1 MHRILVIDDEQQ
13 ILNLIKKYLTKNFGY
28 QVDLASDGDEGLEL
42 IKANK
47 YNLVISDIRMPRLD
61 GITLLARK
69 NEFDPF
75 LPVILI
81 TGKSNFDNVLAALRH
96 GAKNY
101 LMKPFSLRDLGEA
114 VTKALEFY
122 EVTTE
127 PKKIW
132 EEVES
137 MVQNRTVT
145 MEMPTSLTAIKNVSN
160 YFMELSRLS
169 GFDDKSAQDI
179 FISLNEII
187 GNAVEHGNL
196 ELQGDKD
203 DHYFEL
209 REQRLVDP
217 AYNSRKVTVMARIDS
232 QKAEFIIEDQGPGF
246 DFHRAGENCLD
257 PANIIKN
264 SGRGIFLAT
273 CFMNHLNFEEPGNRV
288 TMIKLNQIL
297 P

>member
-1 MHRILVIDDEQQ
+1 MYRILVIDDEQQ
-13 ILNLIKKYLTKNFGY
+13 ILNLITKYLTKNFGY
-28 QVDLASDGDEGLEL
+28 QVDVASDGDEGLEL

-101 LMKPFSLRDLGEA
+101 LMKPFSLRELGEA

-132 EEVES
+132 EEVET
-137 MVQNRTVT
+137 MVTNRTVT

-160 YFMELSRLS
+160 YFMELARMS
-169 GFDDKSAQDI
+169 GFEEKNAQDI

-196 ELQGDKD
+196 ELQGEKNND
-203 DHYFEL
+203 YFEL
-209 REQRLVDP
+209 REKRLESPD
-217 AYNSRKVTVMARIDS
+217 YNTRKVRVEARIDGE
-232 QKAEFIIEDQGPGF
+232 KAQFTIQDEGPGF
-246 DFHRAGENCLD
+246 DFRAVENCLD

-273 CFMNHLNFEEPGNRV
+273 CFMNHLNYEDPGNMV
-288 TMIKLNQIL
+288 TLIKLNN
-297 P
+297 